1 MTTPNKIT
9 VFRFILIPI
18 FTVVFLLETVF
29 PDNKLLIDY
38 IAAVIFAIAAISDF
52 FDGYLA
58 RKNHQITDFGK
69 LMDPLADKMLVCTA
83 LICFVQLRHDTGG
96 QFYEY
101 FPCWCAVVV
110 VAREF
115 IISGFRQLAA
125 EKKTI
130 IMASIWGKAKTF
142 VSLIMCILYIVDWNY
157 GWFKVLE
164 YSSMCIAT
172 ILTIVSLVD
181 YLIKNWQ
188 VMRDCTK

>member
-9 VFRFILIPI
+9 VFRFCLIPV
-18 FTVVFLLETVF
+18 FTVIFLLEEVF
-29 PDNKLLIDY
+29 PDSKLLIDY
-38 IAAVIFAIAAISDF
+38 IACAVFAIASISDF

-83 LICFVQLRHDTGG
+83 MICFVQLRAN
-96 QFYEY
+96 

-130 IMASIWGKAKTF
+130 IMASMWGKAKTV
-142 VSLIMCILYIVDWNY
+142 VSLIMCILFIIDWQY
-157 GWFKVLE
+157 KWFNITETVF
-164 YSSMCIAT
+164 MWAAT
-172 ILTIVSLVD
+172 VLTIVSLVD
-181 YLIKNWQ
+181 YLVKNWQ

>member
-9 VFRFILIPI
+9 VFRFCMIPV
-18 FTVVFLLETVF
+18 FTVVFLLELVF
-29 PDNKLLIDY
+29 PENKQLLDY
-38 IAAVIFAIAAISDF
+38 IALVVFAIASVSDF

-58 RKNHQITDFGK
+58 RKNNEITDFGK

-83 LICFVQLRHDTGG
+83 IICFVQLRDN
-96 QFYEY
+96 
-101 FPCWCAVVV
+101 FPCWCAVVI

-130 IMASIWGKAKTF
+130 IMASMWGKAKTV
-142 VSLIMCILYIVDWNY
+142 VSLIMCLLYILDLQ
-157 GWFKVLE
+157 FKWYHVTE
-164 YSSMCIAT
+164 TVFMIVAT
-172 ILTIVSLVD
+172 VLTIISLID
-181 YLIKNWQ
+181 YLVKNWQ

>member
-18 FTVVFLLETVF
+18 FTVVFLLESVF
-29 PDNKLLIDY
+29 PDNKLLIDH
-38 IAAVIFAIAAISDF
+38 IAVVIFSIAAISDF

-83 LICFVQLRHDTGG
+83 LICFVQLRDN
-96 QFYEY
+96 

-142 VSLIMCILYIVDWNY
+142 VSLGMCILYIIDWQY
-157 GWFKVLE
+157 GWFTVTE
-164 YSSMCIAT
+164 TICMWVAT
-172 ILTIVSLVD
+172 VLTIVSLVD

>member
-18 FTVVFLLETVF
+18 FTVVFLLESAF

-38 IAAVIFAIAAISDF
+38 IAVVIFAIAAISDF

-83 LICFVQLRHDTGG
+83 LICFVQLR
-96 QFYEY
+96 EN

-142 VSLIMCILYIVDWNY
+142 VSLIMCILFIIDWEY
-157 GWFKVLE
+157 GWF
-164 YSSMCIAT
+164 T
-172 ILTIVSLVD
+172 LTETVFMYVSTALTVISLAD
-181 YLIKNWQ
+181 YLKKNWQ

>member
-1 MTTPNKIT
+1 MRRIQLPQGCKVWT
-9 VFRFILIPI
+9 VSEDGASIYSASEIARR
-18 FTVVFLLETVF
+18 EF
-29 PDNKLLIDY
+29 PDEDVTVRG
-38 IAAVIFAIAAISDF
+38 AVSI
-52 FDGYLA
+52 G
-58 RKNHQITDFGK
+58 RR

-83 LICFVQLRHDTGG
+83 LICFVQLR
-96 QFYEY
+96 EN

-142 VSLIMCILYIVDWNY
+142 VSLIMCILFIIDWEY
-157 GWFKVLE
+157 GWFTVTETVFMYASTL
-164 YSSMCIAT
+164 
-172 ILTIVSLVD
+172 LTVVSLVD